1 MPACLAV
8 SMNNHCVPLC
18 YLGQQDIFE
27 KPSAPSLI
35 LLITKSKGAKAAAL
49 AETHLAAAL
58 AMDAIRKKM
67 QSMKVEKTQMH
78 PDNFQIA
85 GRDG

>member
-1 MPACLAV
+1 
-8 SMNNHCVPLC
+8 MNNHCVPLC
-18 YLGQQDIFE
+18 YLGQQEIFE

-35 LLITKSKGAKAAAL
+35 LLITKSEGAKAAAL
-49 AETHLAAAL
+49 SETHLAAAL